1 MNQSKVI
8 LASNSP
14 RRKELLSRILP
25 LEQFVIIGSNIQEKV
40 KEDESAESFSTRM
53 AEEKARDVAR
63 KHVDGIENASVVIG
77 ADTVVLLEEEIIGQ
91 PSDRDDAIRILRR
104 LSGHSHEVITGVA
117 IFLVE
122 ENRTIE
128 FAVRSEVWM
137 KELSDETI
145 EKYVESGEPMDKAG
159 AYAIQGVGRDLIEKF
174 EGSLTNIIGL
184 PVEELREVLRTVL

>member
-25 LEQFVIIGSNIQEKV
+25 AERFVIIGSSIQEKA

-53 AEEKARDVAR
+53 AKEKVKDVAR
-63 KHVDGIENASVVIG
+63 KHVDGIKNASAVIG
-77 ADTVVLLEEEIIGQ
+77 ADTVVLFEKEIIGQ

-117 IFLVE
+117 IFLVK
-122 ENRTIE
+122 ENRAIE

-159 AYAIQGVGRDLIEKF
+159 AYAIQGIGKDLIEKF

-184 PVEELREVLRTVL
+184 PVEELKEALRTVL